1 MRSGQGRWL
10 VVANDEGLYNE
21 LVALGLRLAQHILR
35 LGNELGRDDDL
46 VVRGQHLVGRGEVAT
61 ATAERIGHYAEEH
74 PEPGT
79 DQGRRAHKGDVRSC
93 REDEQQKAK
102 KQSEPGAT
110 GGTGDCS
117 ATVGEFS
124 GDALD
129 GFQVVSDNGQ
139 LLDVEVCLGKTVHDL
154 LRLEVG
160 VVGSQRVS
168 TRDRRQCRGAAG
180 EGALVGHIFIV
191 PRAGTLVLVS
201 ATRVF
206 VARLAGCSVF
216 DPAGDRVG
224 KVRDVVVVYRS
235 TQSPS
240 VVGLVVEV
248 PGKRRVFLGI
258 GRVTSIGSGQIIT
271 TGLINMRRFEQRG
284 GEVRVIAEILGR
296 KVTLRD
302 RAGEATIEDVAI
314 EEADLGEWEVS
325 QLFCRQPKTTPSP
338 FGKGATVFVK
348 WSDVVEKTTVGES
361 QSATQLIASYAD
373 FLPADLANAMLDLP
387 EQRMLE
393 VADELPDSRLADVL
407 EEMPETDQVDI
418 MNQLDDARAADV
430 LDHMQPDDAADLIA
444 QLSEERGEALL
455 DLMEPE
461 EAEDVRFLLS
471 YAPETAG
478 GLMTTEPI
486 IVSADTTVAEG
497 LALIRRHE
505 LAPALGA
512 AICVTLPPYEPPTGR
527 FLGMV
532 HFQRMLR
539 YPPNER
545 LGTLLD
551 QSLEP
556 VMADAPAAEV
566 ARILA
571 SYNLVSVPVVDENR
585 RLVGVVTIDDVL
597 DYLLPDD
604 WRSTDH
610 DSSKPLP
617 SSDTSTATIPVKSAA
632 ARAKTAGR
640 ARRAGNGTR

>member
-1 MRSGQGRWL
+1 
-10 VVANDEGLYNE
+10 VC
-21 LVALGLRLAQHILR
+21 
-35 LGNELGRDDDL
+35 
-46 VVRGQHLVGRGEVAT
+46 RGEVTPT
-61 ATAERIGHYAEEH
+61 ATDCISCDAEQDAER
-74 PEPGT
+74 GT
-79 DQGRRAHKGDVRSC
+79 DQERRPNKTEVWRLG
-93 REDEQQKAK
+93 EDEQYKSK
-102 KQSEPGAT
+102 KQSEPGAAGRT
-110 GGTGDCS
+110 RKRD
-117 ATVGEFS
+117 APVGQFPSDTFDSFE
-124 GDALD
+124 
-129 GFQVVSDNGQ
+129 VISDNGE
-139 LLDVEVCLGKTVHDL
+139 LLYVEVCLREAVNDSLSFG
-154 LRLEVG
+154 VG
-160 VVGSQRVS
+160 VVGAEGVS
-168 TRDRRQCRGAAG
+168 ARDRREDGTAAG
-180 EGALVGHIFIV
+180 ERALVGHLSIV
-191 PRAGTLVLVS
+191 PRATTLVPVS

-240 VVGLVVEV
+240 VVGLIVEV

-271 TGLINMRRFEQRG
+271 TGLINMRRFQQRG
-284 GEVRVIAEILGR
+284 GEVRVIAEMLGR

-302 RAGEATIEDVAI
+302 RTGEATIEDVAI
-314 EEADLGEWEVS
+314 QEADLGEWEVS
-325 QLFCRQPKTTPSP
+325 QLFCRQPKTTASP
-338 FGKGATVFVK
+338 FGKGATVFVN

-361 QSATQLIASYAD
+361 QSATQLVATYAD

-387 EQRMLE
+387 GQRMLE

-407 EEMPETDQVDI
+407 EEMPESDQVDI

-444 QLSEERGEALL
+444 QLSDERGEALL
-455 DLMEPE
+455 ELMEPE

-571 SYNLVSVPVVDENR
+571 SYNLVSVPVIDENR

-610 DSSKPLP
+610 NTPRTTI
-617 SSDTSTATIPVKSAA
+617 DTSTSTIPLRTST
-632 ARAKTAGR
+632 AKT
-640 ARRAGNGTR
+640 RRTGNGTR